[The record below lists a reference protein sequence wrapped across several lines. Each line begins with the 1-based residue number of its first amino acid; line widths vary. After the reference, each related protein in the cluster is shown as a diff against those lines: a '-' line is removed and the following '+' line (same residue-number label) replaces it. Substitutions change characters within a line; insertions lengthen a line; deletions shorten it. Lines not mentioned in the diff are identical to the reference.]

1 MQYHA
6 MSLADQA
13 GLEVDVVG
21 FAGAEPHAALAAH
34 PRIRLHL
41 LAAPFPAKLPRAV
54 YLLALPLKLA
64 VQVGALL
71 WTLCVT
77 IAKPDVIVLQV
88 IAVAYHEHARQYMLS
103 ACKGNKCRWL
113 YLAALPSPPLSSEP
127 EGAPAVNLLWLSP
140 QNPPSIPTLT
150 VVMLACWLRSAAM
163 LIDWHN
169 FGYTLLGLR
178 LGPRHV
184 LVRIH
189 RWYERRYGRLA
200 DAHLCV
206 TKAMQHEL
214 AENWAISATV
224 LYDKPPAHFHPA
236 SLTETHKLFSS
247 LSEALTQPADIQ
259 DCCTNVLDLDPTEVL
274 STGGCSDEGGS
285 CSSSSTRPGGVG
297 PSRVV
302 PHSGVPAGWDAG
314 ADLLGKALVE
324 QPSDMLEP
332 GASVLA
338 QDWDALEDLGY
349 VLPIVQHSL
358 VTTWTR
364 MGATADSSATEEGHV
379 MLREGR
385 PAVIV
390 SSTSWTCD
398 EDFGLLLEAGLM
410 YDRRVAALLG
420 ERDPAAGA
428 DEGGALL
435 DPRPHIGGPKCPF
448 PRLLFIITGK
458 GPQKAMYEERIKKM
472 RLRRVAF
479 RTLWLSPAD
488 YPVLLG
494 SADLGVS
501 LHTSSSGLD
510 LPMKVVDMF
519 GCGLPVCAAAYSCI
533 GELVQNHQN
542 GLLFSSSSELAQQLL
557 DVFRGFPG
565 ACNLLSSLAK
575 GAARSGEERR
585 WPQEWELNV
594 LPVLQELEA
603 KSRQLRQDQV
613 RRHLKWKGPL
623 ISGRGAS

>member
-6 MSLADQA
+6 LSLADQA

-21 FAGAEPHAALAAH
+21 FAGAEPHMALAAH
-34 PRIRLHL
+34 PSIRLHL
-41 LAAPFPAKLPRAV
+41 LAAPFPSKLPRAV

-64 VQVGALL
+64 VQFASLL

-77 IAKPDVIVLQV
+77 IAKPDVIVL
-88 IAVAYHEHARQYMLS
+88 
-103 ACKGNKCRWL
+103 
-113 YLAALPSPPLSSEP
+113 
-127 EGAPAVNLLWLSP
+127 

-163 LIDWHN
+163 VIDWHN

-214 AENWAISATV
+214 AENWGISATV

-247 LSEALTQPADIQ
+247 LSEALTRPTDIQ
-259 DCCTNVLDLDPTEVL
+259 DCCTNVLDLESPPEVL
-274 STGGCSDEGGS
+274 STGGCGSDGGS
-285 CSSSSTRPGGVG
+285 CSSSSTRPGGMG
-297 PSRVV
+297 PSRIV
-302 PHSGVPAGWDAG
+302 PHNGVPASWDAG

-332 GASVLA
+332 GASILA

-349 VLPIVQHSL
+349 VLPTVQHSL
-358 VTTWTR
+358 ITTRTR
-364 MGATADSSATEEGHV
+364 MGATADNGAIEEGHV

-420 ERDPAAGA
+420 ERDPAAGE
-428 DEGGALL
+428 DEGGVLL
-435 DPRPHIGGPKCPF
+435 DPRPHMGGPKCPF

-488 YPVLLG
+488 YPILLG

-585 WPQEWELNV
+585 WPKEWELNV
-594 LPVLQELEA
+594 LPVLQRLEA
-603 KSRQLRQDQV
+603 KSRQPRQDQV
-613 RRHLKWKGPL
+613 RRHLMWKGPL
-623 ISGRGAS
+623 ISGREAS

>member
-6 MSLADQA
+6 LSLADQA

-21 FAGAEPHAALAAH
+21 FAGAEPHAALTAH
-34 PRIRLHL
+34 PSIRLHL

-64 VQVGALL
+64 VQFAALL

-77 IAKPDVIVLQV
+77 IAKPDVIVL
-88 IAVAYHEHARQYMLS
+88 
-103 ACKGNKCRWL
+103 
-113 YLAALPSPPLSSEP
+113 
-127 EGAPAVNLLWLSP
+127 

-163 LIDWHN
+163 IIDWHN

-200 DAHLCV
+200 NAHLCV

-214 AENWAISATV
+214 AENWGISATV

-247 LSEALTQPADIQ
+247 LSEALTRPADIE
-259 DCCTNVLDLDPTEVL
+259 DCFTNVLDREKPPEVL
-274 STGGCSDEGGS
+274 STGGCGNDGGS

-349 VLPIVQHSL
+349 VLPTVQHSL
-358 VTTWTR
+358 VTTWTH
-364 MGATADSSATEEGHV
+364 MGATGDSGAIEEGHV

-420 ERDPAAGA
+420 ERDPAAGE

-435 DPRPHIGGPKCPF
+435 DQRPHIGGPKCPF

-458 GPQKAMYEERIKKM
+458 GPQKAMYEERIRKM

-488 YPVLLG
+488 YPILLG

-594 LPVLQELEA
+594 LPVLQRLEA
-603 KSRQLRQDQV
+603 KSRQPRRGKV
-613 RRHLKWKGPL
+613 RRHLMWKKGPL
-623 ISGRGAS
+623 ISGREAS